1 VYDGLRRGERKL
13 SINSRRHL
21 RGLAWVADFD
31 YSWLSCT
38 RAEPRRGFTRPNWES
53 AMFSVDQVIVWIV
66 VGLLGG
72 ALAGALMTWD
82 RSGYGLWRNLALGLA
97 GAIIGGLL
105 FRIFGIWPG
114 LDKIAI
120 SLRDI
125 VSAVV
130 GSLLVLAAL
139 WLWRKFGTSRENT

>member
-1 VYDGLRRGERKL
+1 
-13 SINSRRHL
+13 
-21 RGLAWVADFD
+21 
-31 YSWLSCT
+31 
-38 RAEPRRGFTRPNWES
+38 
-53 AMFSVDQVIVWIV
+53 MFSVDQVIVWIV

-72 ALAGALMTWD
+72 GIAGALMTWE
-82 RSGYGLWRNLALGLA
+82 RGGFGLWKNLALGLT

-114 LDKIAI
+114 LGKIAI

-130 GSLLVLAAL
+130 GSLLVLGAL
-139 WLWRKFGTSRENT
+139 WLWRRFVASQENT

>member
-1 VYDGLRRGERKL
+1 
-13 SINSRRHL
+13 
-21 RGLAWVADFD
+21 
-31 YSWLSCT
+31 
-38 RAEPRRGFTRPNWES
+38 
-53 AMFSVDQVIVWIV
+53 MFSVDQVIVWIV

-72 ALAGALMTWD
+72 GIAGALMTWE
-82 RSGYGLWRNLALGLA
+82 RGGFGLWKNLALGLT

-105 FRIFGIWPG
+105 FRIFGIWPS

-130 GSLLVLAAL
+130 GSLLVLGAL
-139 WLWRKFGTSRENT
+139 WLWRRFGASQETT

>member
-1 VYDGLRRGERKL
+1 
-13 SINSRRHL
+13 
-21 RGLAWVADFD
+21 
-31 YSWLSCT
+31 
-38 RAEPRRGFTRPNWES
+38 
-53 AMFSVDQVIVWIV
+53 MFSVDQVIVWIV

-72 ALAGALMTWD
+72 GLAGALMTWE
-82 RSGYGLWRNLALGLA
+82 RGGFGLWRNLALGLA

-105 FRIFGIWPG
+105 FRIFGIWPS

-139 WLWRKFGTSRENT
+139 WLWRKFGTSHENT

>member
-1 VYDGLRRGERKL
+1 
-13 SINSRRHL
+13 
-21 RGLAWVADFD
+21 
-31 YSWLSCT
+31 
-38 RAEPRRGFTRPNWES
+38 
-53 AMFSVDQVIVWIV
+53 MFSVDQVIVWIV

-72 ALAGALMTWD
+72 GIAGALMTWE
-82 RSGYGLWRNLALGLA
+82 RGGFGLWKNLALGLT

-130 GSLLVLAAL
+130 ESLLVLGAL
-139 WLWRKFGTSRENT
+139 WLWRRFVASQENT

>member
-1 VYDGLRRGERKL
+1 
-13 SINSRRHL
+13 
-21 RGLAWVADFD
+21 
-31 YSWLSCT
+31 
-38 RAEPRRGFTRPNWES
+38 
-53 AMFSVDQVIVWIV
+53 MFSVDQVIVWIV

-72 ALAGALMTWD
+72 SIAGALMTWE
-82 RSGYGLWRNLALGLA
+82 RGGFGLWKNLALGLT

-114 LDKIAI
+114 LGKIAI

-130 GSLLVLAAL
+130 GSLLVLGAL
-139 WLWRKFGTSRENT
+139 WLWRRFVASQENT

>member
-1 VYDGLRRGERKL
+1 V
-13 SINSRRHL
+13 
-21 RGLAWVADFD
+21 
-31 YSWLSCT
+31 
-38 RAEPRRGFTRPNWES
+38 
-53 AMFSVDQVIVWIV
+53 FSVDQVIVWIV

-72 ALAGALMTWD
+72 GIAGALMTWE
-82 RSGYGLWRNLALGLA
+82 RGGFGLWKNLALGLA

-130 GSLLVLAAL
+130 GSLLVLGAL
-139 WLWRKFGTSRENT
+139 WLWRRFGASQETT

>member
-1 VYDGLRRGERKL
+1 
-13 SINSRRHL
+13 
-21 RGLAWVADFD
+21 
-31 YSWLSCT
+31 
-38 RAEPRRGFTRPNWES
+38 
-53 AMFSVDQVIVWIV
+53 MFSVDQVIVWIV

-72 ALAGALMTWD
+72 GLVGALMTWE
-82 RSGYGLWRNLALGLA
+82 RGGFGLWRNLALGLA

-105 FRIFGIWPG
+105 FRIFGIWSG

-139 WLWRKFGTSRENT
+139 WLWRKFGTSHENM

>member
-1 VYDGLRRGERKL
+1 
-13 SINSRRHL
+13 
-21 RGLAWVADFD
+21 
-31 YSWLSCT
+31 
-38 RAEPRRGFTRPNWES
+38 
-53 AMFSVDQVIVWIV
+53 MFSFDQVIVWIV

-72 ALAGALMTWD
+72 GLAGALMTWE
-82 RSGYGLWRNLALGLA
+82 RGGFGLWRNLALGLA

-139 WLWRKFGTSRENT
+139 WLWRRFGTSKEST

>member
-1 VYDGLRRGERKL
+1 
-13 SINSRRHL
+13 
-21 RGLAWVADFD
+21 
-31 YSWLSCT
+31 
-38 RAEPRRGFTRPNWES
+38 
-53 AMFSVDQVIVWIV
+53 MFSVDQFVVWIV
-66 VGLLGG
+66 VGLIGG
-72 ALAGALMTWD
+72 ALAGALMTWE

-97 GAIIGGLL
+97 GAVIGGLL
-105 FRIFGIWPG
+105 FRVFGIWPG

-139 WLWRKFGTSRENT
+139 WAWRKFGTSQESV

>member
-1 VYDGLRRGERKL
+1 V
-13 SINSRRHL
+13 
-21 RGLAWVADFD
+21 
-31 YSWLSCT
+31 
-38 RAEPRRGFTRPNWES
+38 
-53 AMFSVDQVIVWIV
+53 FSVDQVIVWIV

-72 ALAGALMTWD
+72 GIAGALMTWE
-82 RSGYGLWRNLALGLA
+82 RGGFGLWKNLALGLT

-114 LDKIAI
+114 LGKIAI

-130 GSLLVLAAL
+130 GSLLVLGAL
-139 WLWRKFGTSRENT
+139 WLWRRFVASQENT

>member
-1 VYDGLRRGERKL
+1 
-13 SINSRRHL
+13 
-21 RGLAWVADFD
+21 
-31 YSWLSCT
+31 
-38 RAEPRRGFTRPNWES
+38 
-53 AMFSVDQVIVWIV
+53 MFSVDQVIVWIV

-72 ALAGALMTWD
+72 GLAGALMTWE
-82 RSGYGLWRNLALGLA
+82 RGGFGLWRNLALGLA

-139 WLWRKFGTSRENT
+139 WLWRKFGTSHENT

>member
-1 VYDGLRRGERKL
+1 
-13 SINSRRHL
+13 
-21 RGLAWVADFD
+21 
-31 YSWLSCT
+31 
-38 RAEPRRGFTRPNWES
+38 
-53 AMFSVDQVIVWIV
+53 MFSVDQVIVWIV

-72 ALAGALMTWD
+72 GIAGALMT
-82 RSGYGLWRNLALGLA
+82 RKRGGFGLWKNLALGLT

-130 GSLLVLAAL
+130 GSLLVLGAL
-139 WLWRKFGTSRENT
+139 WLWRRFGASQETT